1 MTVTVETNGASVVV
15 ASTVVVMMLS
25 VEASGLNTHE
35 VMIQSSPTVGELVG
49 YVVEEF
55 VNCPR
60 NHEC

>member
-1 MTVTVETNGASVVV
+1 VV